1 MLKPLSYQRNSAE
14 QVLMMA
20 QKNGLN
26 AYVIAFKPFLMRK
39 MGLEPTRAQ
48 CSQDP

>member
-1 MLKPLSYQRNSAE
+1 MLKYLSYQRNSSD
-14 QVLMMA
+14 QVIMMA

-26 AYVIAFKPFLMRK
+26 AHIIAFKPFLMRK

>member
-1 MLKPLSYQRNSAE
+1 MNTAQVIMSKNPILQKKSENPVFTKLS
-14 QVLMMA
+14 
-20 QKNGLN
+20 LN
-26 AYVIAFKPFLMRK
+26 LMRK